1 MIKVGFIINFKSSKW
16 LGGYNYYKNLF
27 KCLDNFSDKKIIPV
41 IITDKKEELL
51 QDEFI
56 SKLEIIETQLVSR
69 SNLLRKIFNKIL
81 IIIFNKNFYIDN
93 FLEKNDIKI
102 LSHSG
107 WIGKKSKILNYP
119 WIPDFQELHLPE
131 NFSFLDKAI
140 RRARVFFCNHFSTK
154 ILVSSNTVKRD
165 LRSINIQAAK
175 NSLLIKHSVDVPSY
189 SELKPFSYLKKK
201 YKIKSNYFFL
211 PNHYWKH
218 KNHLVVLKAL
228 FENIKKVKFQ
238 IISTGN
244 FSDHRHPRYIK
255 KIKNYILEKKLKNNY
270 RMLNVIPY
278 IDMVSLMYYSIAL
291 INPSKSEG
299 WSNTVEQAK
308 AMNKKIILSNI
319 DVHIE
324 QRDKN
329 CIFFNP
335 DDFKKLNKILN
346 KEFIKFKKKKNS
358 FFKRYDNKNKLLK
371 DSFISN
377 YQSSILR
384 LLKKRPI
391 N

>member
-189 SELKPFSYLKKK
+189 SELKPFSYLKK
-201 YKIKSNYFFL
+201 
-211 PNHYWKH
+211 
-218 KNHLVVLKAL
+218 
-228 FENIKKVKFQ
+228 NI
-238 IISTGN
+238 
-244 FSDHRHPRYIK
+244 R
-255 KIKNYILEKKLKNNY
+255 
-270 RMLNVIPY
+270 
-278 IDMVSLMYYSIAL
+278 
-291 INPSKSEG
+291 
-299 WSNTVEQAK
+299 
-308 AMNKKIILSNI
+308 
-319 DVHIE
+319 
-324 QRDKN
+324 
-329 CIFFNP
+329 
-335 DDFKKLNKILN
+335 
-346 KEFIKFKKKKNS
+346 
-358 FFKRYDNKNKLLK
+358 
-371 DSFISN
+371 
-377 YQSSILR
+377 
-384 LLKKRPI
+384 
-391 N
+391 

>member
-81 IIIFNKNFYIDN
+81 VIIFNKNFYIDN

-270 RMLNVIPY
+270 TILNVIPY

-329 CIFFNP
+329 CIFFKP
-335 DDFKKLNKILN
+335 DNFKQLNIILN
-346 KEFIKFKKKKNS
+346 KEFIKFKKNKNN
-358 FFKRYDNKNKLLK
+358 FVKRYDNKNKLLK

-377 YQSSILR
+377 YQSSILK
-384 LLKKRPI
+384 LLKKNPV

>member
-1 MIKVGFIINFKSSKW
+1 MIKVGFIINFKPSMW

-27 KCLDNFSDKKIIPV
+27 KCLDNFTNKKIIPV
-41 IITDKKEELL
+41 IITDKKNELL
-51 QDEFI
+51 QDELL

-69 SNLLRKIFNKIL
+69 SSLLIKILNKIV
-81 IIIFNKNFYIDN
+81 IIIFNRNFYIDN
-93 FLEKNDIKI
+93 FLKRNDIKI

-107 WIGKKSKILNYP
+107 WIGKKSEVLNFP

-131 NFSFLDKAI
+131 NFSFLDKVI
-140 RRARVFFCNHFSTK
+140 RRVRVFFCTHFSSK
-154 ILVSSNTVKRD
+154 ILVSSKTVKRD
-165 LRSINIQAAK
+165 LKSISIQAAK
-175 NSLLIKHSVDVPSY
+175 NSILIKHSVDIPSY

-201 YKIKSNYFFL
+201 YKINSNYFFL

-228 FENIKKVKFQ
+228 FENTKKVNFQ

-244 FSDHRHPRYIK
+244 FSDHRHPKYIK
-255 KIKNYILEKKLKNNY
+255 KIKDYIFKKKLKNNY
-270 RMLNVIPY
+270 RMLNIIPY
-278 IDMVSLMYYSIAL
+278 IDMMSLMHYSIAL

-384 LLKKRPI
+384 LLKKKSI